1 MNLNLLRPVVF
12 TELKA
17 GDKLLSITNY
27 EVITMYKAPKF
38 AVLKHNDGNES
49 CHSTSILERT
59 FKLQPLCWVE
69 SKPVYPGDTLYYKNN
84 PAWKYN
90 EEGVI
95 AASVRNGSLYFKD
108 DQVFPIDTATW
119 VKPQSERAPS
129 FQVEGVDVYPGDTVY
144 YYGTNMDAW
153 GQAYTVAD
161 NASVIH
167 LDCQWPI
174 NSFTK
179 GSAAFRLKEMLIIGE
194 RLVPMP
200 ERETL
205 KQGQVY
211 WIPNLRFPENAI
223 GIHWTN
229 DKEDYLW
236 LNNGLVHLNKEAANA
251 HVAALI
257 ALSKK
262 KKD

>member
-1 MNLNLLRPVVF
+1 MNLNLLRSVKF

-49 CHSTSILERT
+49 CHSQSILERA

-69 SKPVYPGDTLYYKNN
+69 GKPVYPGDTLYYKCI

-129 FQVEGVDVYPGDTVY
+129 FQVEGRDVFPGDTVY
-144 YYGTNMDAW
+144 YYGSRRSRWGITMTVENGRRVVEHGFACIVDDYNM
-153 GQAYTVAD
+153 
-161 NASVIH
+161 
-167 LDCQWPI
+167 
-174 NSFTK
+174 
-179 GSAAFRLKEMLIIGE
+179 GSESFRLKPQLLIGD

-200 ERETL
+200 EREAPAM
-205 KQGQVY
+205 GRNFFIANPY
-211 WIPNLRFPENAI
+211 GENYYS
-223 GIHWTN
+223 
-229 DKEDYLW
+229 KYLW
-236 LNNGLVHLNKEAANA
+236 SGDESELLWLERGLVHLTTEAAAA
-251 HVAALI
+251 HGEALA

-262 KKD
+262 KD